1 MKLIWIDKNFPSN
14 DKISSYQLDSSRTTD
29 SISNLNN
36 KEEIIKNEEKEIS
49 YFSNTKN
56 NETDNNEETLNLLKN
71 LKVEKISNS
80 INLINFKKI
89 LSLVLCAIYLTL
101 FLTNIPKIP
110 VKIGDEQKI
119 DVLIKYSMNKNINIL
134 INNLNFLCNK
144 NTAYNNESLQQNN
157 EINNCETTGYLFEF
171 SNNKIFIFRWIIG
184 FSYFVVKCIIFIY
197 SKNKTDNINSL
208 IDERKISYV
217 QKISMLI
224 FPLSLFYF
232 DLQNNIYFTEITQ
245 EHIYNKSI
253 SFFIKKE
260 KKFSIIDYIEGLI
273 PTIFS
278 FLISIDYKN
287 LENIINNIFIK
298 KKKLNKLV

>member
-119 DVLIKYSMNKNINIL
+119 DVLIKNSTNKNINIL

-144 NTAYNNESLQQNN
+144 NRAYNNEGLQQNN
-157 EINNCETTGYLFEF
+157 EIKNCETTGYLFEF

-260 KKFSIIDYIEGLI
+260 KRFSMIDYIEGLI

-298 KKKLNKLV
+298 KKKLNKVV

>member
-49 YFSNTKN
+49 DFSNTKN
-56 NETDNNEETLNLLKN
+56 NETDNNEETLNLLEN

-80 INLINFKKI
+80 INLFKFKKI

-119 DVLIKYSMNKNINIL
+119 DVLIKNSTNKNINIL

-144 NTAYNNESLQQNN
+144 NRAYNNEGLQQNN
-157 EINNCETTGYLFEF
+157 EIKNCETTGYLFEF

-208 IDERKISYV
+208 TDKRKISYV
-217 QKISMLI
+217 QKISTLI

-260 KKFSIIDYIEGLI
+260 KRFSMIDYIEGLI

>member
-49 YFSNTKN
+49 DFSNTKN

-144 NTAYNNESLQQNN
+144 NTAYNNEGLQQNN

-208 IDERKISYV
+208 TDKRKISYV
-217 QKISMLI
+217 QKISTLI

-278 FLISIDYKN
+278 FLISIDYRN

>member
-1 MKLIWIDKNFPSN
+1 MGFIIWYNI
-14 DKISSYQLDSSRTTD
+14 
-29 SISNLNN
+29 NN

-49 YFSNTKN
+49 DFSNTKN

-144 NTAYNNESLQQNN
+144 NTAYNNEGLQQNN

-208 IDERKISYV
+208 TDKRKISYV
-217 QKISMLI
+217 QKISTLI

-260 KKFSIIDYIEGLI
+260 KRFSMIDYIEGLI

>member
-49 YFSNTKN
+49 DFSNTKN

-119 DVLIKYSMNKNINIL
+119 DVLIKNSTNKNINIL

-144 NTAYNNESLQQNN
+144 NRAYNNEGLQQNN

-260 KKFSIIDYIEGLI
+260 KRFSMIDYIEGLI

>member
-119 DVLIKYSMNKNINIL
+119 DVLIKNSTNKNINIL

-144 NTAYNNESLQQNN
+144 NRAYNNEGLQQNN
-157 EINNCETTGYLFEF
+157 EIKNCETTGYLFEF

-217 QKISMLI
+217 QKI
-224 FPLSLFYF
+224 
-232 DLQNNIYFTEITQ
+232 
-245 EHIYNKSI
+245 
-253 SFFIKKE
+253 
-260 KKFSIIDYIEGLI
+260 
-273 PTIFS
+273 
-278 FLISIDYKN
+278 
-287 LENIINNIFIK
+287 
-298 KKKLNKLV
+298 

>member
-49 YFSNTKN
+49 DFSNTKN

-119 DVLIKYSMNKNINIL
+119 DVLIKYSVNKNINIL

-144 NTAYNNESLQQNN
+144 NSAYNNESFQQNN

-208 IDERKISYV
+208 TDKRKISYV

-260 KKFSIIDYIEGLI
+260 KRFSTIDYIEGLI

>member
-49 YFSNTKN
+49 DFSNTKN

-119 DVLIKYSMNKNINIL
+119 DVLIKNSTNKNINIL

-144 NTAYNNESLQQNN
+144 NRAYNNEGLQQNN
-157 EINNCETTGYLFEF
+157 EIKNCETTGYLFEF

-184 FSYFVVKCIIFIY
+184 FSYFVVKCIICIY

-260 KKFSIIDYIEGLI
+260 KRFSTIYYIEGLI

-278 FLISIDYKN
+278 FLISIDYRN

>member
-119 DVLIKYSMNKNINIL
+119 DVLIKNSTNKNINIL

-144 NTAYNNESLQQNN
+144 NRAYNNEGLQQNN
-157 EINNCETTGYLFEF
+157 EIKNCETTGYLFEF

-260 KKFSIIDYIEGLI
+260 KRFSMIDYIEGLI
-273 PTIFS
+273 PIIFS

>member
-119 DVLIKYSMNKNINIL
+119 DVLIKNSTNKNINIL

-144 NTAYNNESLQQNN
+144 NRAYNNEGLQQNN

-260 KKFSIIDYIEGLI
+260 KRFSMIDYIEGLI

-278 FLISIDYKN
+278 FLISIDYRN

>member
-1 MKLIWIDKNFPSN
+1 MKLIWIDKNFPSK

-49 YFSNTKN
+49 DFSNTKN

-119 DVLIKYSMNKNINIL
+119 DVLIKYSVNKNINIL

-144 NTAYNNESLQQNN
+144 NSAYNNESLQQNN

-260 KKFSIIDYIEGLI
+260 KRFSMIDYIEGLI

>member
-119 DVLIKYSMNKNINIL
+119 DVLIKNSTNKNINIL

-144 NTAYNNESLQQNN
+144 NRAYNNEGLQQNN
-157 EINNCETTGYLFEF
+157 EIKNCETTGYLFEF

-260 KKFSIIDYIEGLI
+260 KRFSMIDYIEGLI

-278 FLISIDYKN
+278 FLISIDYRN

>member
-49 YFSNTKN
+49 DFSNTKN

-119 DVLIKYSMNKNINIL
+119 DVLIKNSTNKNINIL

-144 NTAYNNESLQQNN
+144 NRAYNNEGLQQNN

-171 SNNKIFIFRWIIG
+171 SNNKMFIFRWIIG

-260 KKFSIIDYIEGLI
+260 KRFSMIDYIEGLI

>member
-1 MKLIWIDKNFPSN
+1 MKLIWIDKNFPSK

-29 SISNLNN
+29 SISNINN

-49 YFSNTKN
+49 YFLNTKN

-119 DVLIKYSMNKNINIL
+119 DVLIKNSTNKNINIL

-144 NTAYNNESLQQNN
+144 NRAYNNEGLQQNN

-260 KKFSIIDYIEGLI
+260 KRFSMIDYIEGLI

>member
-49 YFSNTKN
+49 DFSNTKN

-119 DVLIKYSMNKNINIL
+119 DVLIKNSTNKNINIL

-144 NTAYNNESLQQNN
+144 NRAYNNEGLQQNN

-260 KKFSIIDYIEGLI
+260 KRFSTIDYIEGLI

-278 FLISIDYKN
+278 FLISIDYRN

>member
-119 DVLIKYSMNKNINIL
+119 DVLIKNSTNKNINIL

-144 NTAYNNESLQQNN
+144 NRAYNNEGLQQNN

-260 KKFSIIDYIEGLI
+260 KRFSTIDYIEGLI

>member
-49 YFSNTKN
+49 DFSNTKN

-144 NTAYNNESLQQNN
+144 NTAYNNEGLQQNN

-208 IDERKISYV
+208 TDKRKISYV
-217 QKISMLI
+217 QKISTLI

-260 KKFSIIDYIEGLI
+260 KRFSMIDYIEGLI

>member
-56 NETDNNEETLNLLKN
+56 NETDSNEETLNLLKN

-119 DVLIKYSMNKNINIL
+119 DVLIKNSTNKNINIL

-144 NTAYNNESLQQNN
+144 NRAYNNEGLQQNN

-260 KKFSIIDYIEGLI
+260 KRFSTIDYIEGLI

-278 FLISIDYKN
+278 FLISIDYRN

>member
-1 MKLIWIDKNFPSN
+1 MKLIWIDKNFPSK

-49 YFSNTKN
+49 DFSNTKN

-119 DVLIKYSMNKNINIL
+119 DVLIKYSVNKNINIL

-144 NTAYNNESLQQNN
+144 NSAYNNESLQQNN

-232 DLQNNIYFTEITQ
+232 DLKNNIYFTEITQ

-260 KKFSIIDYIEGLI
+260 KRFSMIDYIEGLI

-287 LENIINNIFIK
+287 LENIINNNFIK

>member
-110 VKIGDEQKI
+110 VKIEDEQKI
-119 DVLIKYSMNKNINIL
+119 DVLIKNSTNKNINIL

-144 NTAYNNESLQQNN
+144 NRAYNNEGLQQNN
-157 EINNCETTGYLFEF
+157 EIKNCETTGYLFEF

-260 KKFSIIDYIEGLI
+260 KRFSMIDYIEGLI